1 MVSAGEYDQEALE
14 LLIKYEPDPH
24 IKDNEV
30 LRPIVFLSDFISLLF
45 FFKENKASF
54 YLSEDYMREHRHDRH
69 DHMHHDRESE
79 IKGLL
84 DDYEK
89 LVEEELEDL

>member
-30 LRPIVFLSDFISLLF
+30 LRPIVFLSDFISLLLF
-45 FFKENKASF
+45 F
-54 YLSEDYMREHRHDRH
+54 
-69 DHMHHDRESE
+69 
-79 IKGLL
+79 
-84 DDYEK
+84 
-89 LVEEELEDL
+89 